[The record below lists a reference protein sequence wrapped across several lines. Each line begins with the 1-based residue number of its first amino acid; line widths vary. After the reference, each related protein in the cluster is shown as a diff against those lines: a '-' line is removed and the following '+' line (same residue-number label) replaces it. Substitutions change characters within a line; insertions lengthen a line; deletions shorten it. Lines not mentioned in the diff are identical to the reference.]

1 MVIKF
6 HRTHTSTVTQN
17 ELQNTS
23 TQILKYVHAGVLS
36 DVTGWISATKQHVE
50 LTVGIRPDVTPKRQ
64 PSVQTECKIQMMQ
77 SGQKLFGIT
86 LKCVKPINKNKS
98 TSTLDLMTHLHNL
111 IHIFKISFLNSHI
124 STCCLH
130 LEVSGDLDLK

>member
-36 DVTGWISATKQHVE
+36 DVTG
-50 LTVGIRPDVTPKRQ
+50 
-64 PSVQTECKIQMMQ
+64 
-77 SGQKLFGIT
+77 
-86 LKCVKPINKNKS
+86 
-98 TSTLDLMTHLHNL
+98 
-111 IHIFKISFLNSHI
+111 
-124 STCCLH
+124 
-130 LEVSGDLDLK
+130 